1 MAAQPPAPNS
11 AAKQGK
17 AGDAKAPAD
26 GKAEKPPRSKKLL
39 LISLIVLLL
48 AGGGGGAAYVFM
60 SGEDSAANG
69 EAAAAPEQPSIFG
82 PLETFT
88 VNLMPTEGIQQYL
101 QTSVTLK
108 LTNQTTAEVLKTRM
122 PEVRN
127 RILMILSAKRPAEL
141 MPAAGKQKL
150 ATEIGDAVHGMT
162 ERPKTAAA
170 APAAPVAETK
180 AAPSEQTTG
189 ANGAEP
195 RSRPVEVLFTAFII
209 Q

>member
-1 MAAQPPAPNS
+1 MAAQPQAPT

-17 AGDAKAPAD
+17 PGDAKAPAD
-26 GKAEKPPRSKKLL
+26 RKAEKPPRSKKLL

-60 SGEDSAANG
+60 SGEDSAENG
-69 EAAAAPEQPSIFG
+69 EAATAPEQPSIFV

-101 QTSVTLK
+101 QTSLTLK
-108 LTNQTTAEVLKTRM
+108 LTSQTTADTVKMRM
-122 PEVRN
+122 PELRN
-127 RILMILSAKRPAEL
+127 RILMILSAKRAAEL
-141 MPAAGKQKL
+141 LPAAGKQTL
-150 ATEIGDAVHGMT
+150 ASEIGDAVHGMT
-162 ERPKTAAA
+162 ERPRTAAPTA
-170 APAAPVAETK
+170 VAEAK
-180 AAPSEQTTG
+180 AAAVEQATS